1 MRLSKIVDYVILDY
15 DSLRL
20 PSPKSF
26 LKPYHSLPPA
36 TTTGHPRMMQYASQG
51 VRNGARTG
59 SSAFVHHNGP
69 GSGTTANR
77 SCNNV
82 RNLARALAQQQPIN
96 ALRAIRPRSPP
107 NRLFSASKNLLQ
119 RLFTC
124 LTTPGFPVPTYLAQ
138 GLHTGTRSF
147 HNAALRGN
155 SIQNRLSF
163 VARASLKNNA
173 MHRQASM
180 FLPRAPTP
188 VPPHCGGIT
197 RVGLGTAR
205 TFCTGRP
212 IFQQLAENVP
222 IAGRA
227 LYEVDWDLKMRKEQR
242 RMRLMV
248 TKKPKKSK
256 EMLKPTQSC
265 TKVPE
270 IKKDQD
276 ETVQLKQEFNHYFP
290 VTEDRPVTSYL
301 LIPLA
306 PTPSSRMP
314 LPDDLAGI
322 DEPNL
327 LPPLSYLASLHSSHS
342 THALRV
348 STIFTRLDQREVWSR
363 GVHCSAYS
371 LRPSHRDGESK
382 DGDVESGNR
391 VCTILKLT
399 FNGWTEAEVRGVIGE
414 SGTGWCVLKEV
425 WHDEGLS
432 DEESL
437 SPDASSEF
445 PCNSDVEGPQLID
458 PAQSFVLPT
467 LDFSS
472 SFLSSTSQSPELATP
487 FMSSVPDG
495 MESDPWADDFSDSTS
510 LSDSYSDLSD
520 LIIEPPS
527 TNGWFGRNYILG
539 PGVTFS
545 SQFVDARD
553 HSGVEPQEAVFY

>member
-1 MRLSKIVDYVILDY
+1 M
-15 DSLRL
+15 
-20 PSPKSF
+20 
-26 LKPYHSLPPA
+26 H
-36 TTTGHPRMMQYASQG
+36 YASQG

-59 SSAFVHHNGP
+59 SSALVHKGP
-69 GSGTTANR
+69 GGGTTAMNL
-77 SCNNV
+77 NNF
-82 RNLARALAQQQPIN
+82 RNLARVAQQPIN
-96 ALRAIRPRSPP
+96 TLGAIPLRHPP
-107 NRLFSASKNLLQ
+107 LFSISKNLLQ
-119 RLFTC
+119 KLFTC
-124 LTTPGFPVPTYLAQ
+124 LTTPGFPVPTHLAQ

-155 SIQNRLSF
+155 SIQNGLSF
-163 VARASLKNNA
+163 AARASLKNNA
-173 MHRQASM
+173 MRRQASM
-180 FLPRAPTP
+180 FLPRAPA

-197 RVGLGTAR
+197 QVGLGTAR

-227 LYEVDWDLKMRKEQR
+227 LYEVDWDWDLKMRKEQE

-256 EMLKPTQSC
+256 EMLKPIQSRN
-265 TKVPE
+265 KVSE
-270 IKKDQD
+270 IRKELDA
-276 ETVQLKQEFNHYFP
+276 TVQLKQEFNRYFP
-290 VTEDRPVTSYL
+290 VAEVQPVTSYL

-348 STIFTRLDQREVWSR
+348 STIFTRLDQRDVWSR
-363 GVHCSAYS
+363 GVYCSAYS
-371 LRPSHRDGESK
+371 LRPSQHDGESK
-382 DGDVESGNR
+382 DEDVGFDTQ
-391 VCTILKLT
+391 VCTILKVT

-425 WHDEGLS
+425 WHGEGLS
-432 DEESL
+432 DEESSSSNA
-437 SPDASSEF
+437 SPEF
-445 PCNSDVEGPQLID
+445 PCSSELEGPELID

-472 SFLSSTSQSPELATP
+472 SFLSSASQSSELATP
-487 FMSSVPDG
+487 FMTSVPDG
-495 MESDPWADDFSDSTS
+495 MESDPWADDSSDSSS
-510 LSDSYSDLSD
+510 LSEGSLSYSDLSD

-553 HSGVEPQEAVFY
+553 RSSIEPQEAMFY